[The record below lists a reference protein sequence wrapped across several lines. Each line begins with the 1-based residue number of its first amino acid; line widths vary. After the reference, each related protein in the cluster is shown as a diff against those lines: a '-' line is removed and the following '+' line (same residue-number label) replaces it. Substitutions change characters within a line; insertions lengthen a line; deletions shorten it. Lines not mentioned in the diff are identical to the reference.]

1 MRLYERA
8 STLIRPEARTTP
20 DVWGAE
26 NRVYPP
32 SSGYPG
38 RRNPYLTPYGVPFGR
53 AIAARRHKRCV
64 FVVSAQSG
72 KSETILDVIGQRLDQ
87 QPAPILY
94 IGPNKQFIT
103 EQWEPRVMALLD
115 EAPSLAAKVAR
126 GKRMTKTRK
135 VIAGVPLR
143 LAHAGSST
151 ALKSDPASLAL
162 TDEAD
167 ELMANVKGQGDP
179 IGLIDARGDTHAD
192 FVHAMV
198 STTSRG
204 PKETEIDP
212 VSGLE
217 FWKVQPADEIE
228 STIWKFWQAG
238 TRHHWTWRCP
248 HCSER
253 FVPRFSCLE
262 YEHKGEEAKTTPVRA
277 RETAHLVC
285 PRNSCIIT
293 DAEKAAICRTG
304 REVAPGQSLDEDGE
318 PVGAPPVSDTWSLW
332 TSGLCSPFQT
342 FGDRAARYVEAV
354 QTGDPDKVQT
364 VVNAAF
370 GELWMPSGGDAPE
383 WDEVADRRLPYR
395 FREIPRGV
403 LFLTAGVDVQRDRL
417 VYVVRGWG
425 LRQESWLIEHGEIFG
440 DHHDT
445 RLEDVWI
452 ELADLIETGIGGLPI
467 RRVFIDAGF
476 RPGKREAGDENTV
489 YEFCRRHA
497 RHVYPTKGYDHR
509 TVPLSV
515 NRIDVTPVGN
525 KPSYGL
531 DLVRLDSDVLKSW
544 VHSRVRWPAGQPGG
558 WHLPLDASED
568 YCRQVVSEAR
578 MRKPG
583 GGSMWIR
590 RSRHNHYLDA
600 EALAYGAAKMLGLER
615 VRVEGGPPPAEPEAA
630 PLEAAEA
637 APEAV
642 PEPEAPEPTPTPL
655 RVAPVALSPAL
666 RPATPPKPSN
676 GFLGQ
681 RRGFLRR

>member
-1 MRLYERA
+1 MRLYERT
-8 STLIRPEARTTP
+8 STLIRPMKRTTP

-26 NRVYPP
+26 NRTYPP

-38 RRNPYLTPYGVPFGR
+38 KRNPYLTPYGVPFGR
-53 AIAARRHKRCV
+53 AIAGRRYKRCV

-167 ELMANVKGQGDP
+167 ELMANLKGQGDP
-179 IGLIDARGDTHAD
+179 VGLIDARGDTHAD

-204 PKETEIDP
+204 PKEIEVDP

-248 HCSER
+248 HCEER
-253 FVPRFSCLE
+253 FVPRLSCLE
-262 YEHKGEEAKTTPVRA
+262 YDHKGDEAKTTPAQA

-285 PRNSCIIT
+285 PRNGCII
-293 DAEKAAICRTG
+293 AEADKKAISLTG
-304 REVAPGQSLDEDGE
+304 LEVAPGQALNDDSNTVGE
-318 PVGAPPVSDTWSLW
+318 PPASDTWSLW
-332 TSGLCSPFQT
+332 TSGLCSPFQS
-342 FGDRAARYVEAV
+342 FGDRAARYVEAI
-354 QTGDPDKVQT
+354 QSGDPEKVQT
-364 VVNAAF
+364 VTNAAF

-383 WDEVADRRLPYR
+383 WEDVAARRLPYR
-395 FREIPRGV
+395 FREVPDGV
-403 LFLTAGVDVQRDRL
+403 LFITVGVDVQKDRL
-417 VYVVRGWG
+417 VYVIRGWG
-425 LRQESWLIEHGEIFG
+425 IRNESWLIEHGELWG
-440 DHHDT
+440 ENHDT
-445 RLEDVWI
+445 RLDDVWL
-452 ELADLIETGIGGLPI
+452 ELTDLIEAEICGIPV
-467 RRVFIDAGF
+467 RRVFVDAGF
-476 RPGKREAGDENTV
+476 RPGKKDAGDENKV

-497 RHVYPTKGYDHR
+497 RLAYPCKGYAKR
-509 TVPLSV
+509 QTPISV
-515 NRIDVTPVGN
+515 NKIDVKPVGGT
-525 KPSYGL
+525 PSYGL
-531 DLVRLDSDVLKSW
+531 DLVRLDSDVMKSW
-544 VHSRVRWPAGQPGG
+544 LHARIRWPEGQPGG
-558 WHLPLDASED
+558 WHVSQDATED

-578 MRKPG
+578 MKRPG
-583 GGSMWIR
+583 GGALWVS
-590 RSRHNHYLDA
+590 RSRKNHFLDA
-600 EALAYGAAKMLGLER
+600 EALAYAAAKMFGVDR
-615 VRVEGGPPPAEPEAA
+615 IRDDTPPPPRTAEPPKLKTATQK
-630 PLEAAEA
+630 
-637 APEAV
+637 
-642 PEPEAPEPTPTPL
+642 PEPVP
-655 RVAPVALSPAL
+655 SPA
-666 RPATPPKPSN
+666 PAPIQASSDGWYGDRTEGWFS
-676 GFLGQ
+676 
-681 RRGFLRR
+681 